1 MEGWQQSEISKFLAE
16 YGAVPPPWVISP
28 DEHPYSIC
36 WRMGAG
42 ESHVIV
48 WSAWWNG
55 QNYDEAQRIAYFQ
68 KWPPPPCWLEWM
80 IDAIWDLRPWE
91 SGDDFDYTQYFARVE
106 SLGFGSREDFES
118 DMNDPKWLVR

>member
-1 MEGWQQSEISKFLAE
+1 MEEWQQSEVRKFQAE
-16 YGAVPPPWVISP
+16 YGAVPPPWVIFQ

-42 ESHVIV
+42 QSHVMM
-48 WSAWWNG
+48 WSAWWEG

-91 SGDDFDYTQYFARVE
+91 SEDDFDYTPYFARVE
-106 SLGFGSREDFES
+106 SLGFGSKEDFES
-118 DMNDPKWLVR
+118 DMNDPKWLVG